1 MHLTDIIQ
9 MNASTQDR
17 FRRVTLLTE
26 STSRGGLPSR
36 RRALSRTYRYAQV
49 CPVHLAGVG
58 IGMYDV
64 TIHGDWLNSP
74 VSRGKKYLT
83 GQSLKALPSPSDS
96 RPRSN
101 FASRETGDTP
111 SRTIIQIYPIHK
123 SCPTC
128 LGGVTISIFGA
139 IIHSP
144 SLNPGLQRLWHPG
157 YKMVQSES

>member
-49 CPVHLAGVG
+49 CSVHLAGVG

-74 VSRGKKYLT
+74 V
-83 GQSLKALPSPSDS
+83 
-96 RPRSN
+96 
-101 FASRETGDTP
+101 SRETGDTP

-144 SLNPGLQRLWHPG
+144 SLNPGCG
-157 YKMVQSES
+157 YILVQDGSIRILKARTYCTRYAEPLMSAVRNIW

>member
-1 MHLTDIIQ
+1 M
-9 MNASTQDR
+9 
-17 FRRVTLLTE
+17 
-26 STSRGGLPSR
+26 
-36 RRALSRTYRYAQV
+36 
-49 CPVHLAGVG
+49 HLAGVG

-74 VSRGKKYLT
+74 VSRDERVPHRTESEDIAIALR
-83 GQSLKALPSPSDS
+83 LPSTFVNSP
-96 RPRSN
+96 
-101 FASRETGDTP
+101 SRETGDTP
-111 SRTIIQIYPIHK
+111 SRTIIQVYPIHK